1 MFSIRRWEINTT
13 EIELEASLLV
23 SAGLKNVN
31 WFDTV
36 N

>member
-1 MFSIRRWEINTT
+1 MFLIRRWEINNT
-13 EIELEASLLV
+13 EIELEPSFLVAASLW
-23 SAGLKNVN
+23 NVN

>member
-1 MFSIRRWEINTT
+1 MFLIRRWEINTP
-13 EIELEASLLV
+13 EIELEASFLV

-31 WFDTV
+31 WFGTV